1 MDKIE
6 DFGVHADQYYPL
18 KVEIYKTK
26 LDEKLLELLWNKY
39 WVATLSQSLLLSAS
53 RFLQQVSLGPCHAD
67 QRRTERTPHRK
78 LKTSI
83 PRSTRPAITSSVRT
97 MPSSSSFPRPQRR

>member
-26 LDEKLLELLWNKY
+26 LDERLLELLWNKY
-39 WVATLSQSLLLSAS
+39 WVATLSQSPILS
-53 RFLQQVSLGPCHAD
+53 VS
-67 QRRTERTPHRK
+67 
-78 LKTSI
+78 
-83 PRSTRPAITSSVRT
+83 
-97 MPSSSSFPRPQRR
+97 